1 MLVGECDA
9 GVVVILPDVGVAVV
23 KDHLGDELVVRV
35 REGRQSGVPVLGHLV
50 PDLPHGQLFDRP
62 KAIEVFV
69 DQRDR
74 LVSSPLVL
82 GN

>member
-1 MLVGECDA
+1 MLTALLQIARDPKT
-9 GVVVILPDVGVAVV
+9 L
-23 KDHLGDELVVRV
+23 
-35 REGRQSGVPVLGHLV
+35 SGH
-50 PDLPHGQLFDRP
+50 LFDRP

-69 DQRDR
+69 NQRDR